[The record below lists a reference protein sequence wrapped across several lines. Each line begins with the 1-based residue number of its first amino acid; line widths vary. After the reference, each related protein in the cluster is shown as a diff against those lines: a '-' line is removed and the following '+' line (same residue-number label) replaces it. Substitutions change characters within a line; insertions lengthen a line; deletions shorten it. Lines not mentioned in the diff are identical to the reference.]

1 MDLESLER
9 LIYIIRFDSVVK
21 LLLSTGQLI
30 NLLVHEF
37 DAKESLSREVT
48 IVPLSFRPK
57 VKQFLLEVE
66 SAYLALSSC
75 L

>member
-9 LIYIIRFDSVVK
+9 LIYIISFDSVVK

-30 NLLVHEF
+30 NLLVYEF

-57 VKQFLLEVE
+57 VKQFLLEVD